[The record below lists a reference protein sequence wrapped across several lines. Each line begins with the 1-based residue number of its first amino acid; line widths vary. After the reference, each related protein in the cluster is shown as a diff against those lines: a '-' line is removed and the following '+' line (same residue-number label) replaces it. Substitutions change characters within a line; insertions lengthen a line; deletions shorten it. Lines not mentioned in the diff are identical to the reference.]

1 MGILEMMTL
10 KLSPQRSDTEVT
22 YALNG
27 ETLTING
34 AAIDLSGDWSKL
46 EPDAEGEPL
55 EPTGYLLA
63 GERDP
68 ATGEITLTVRAPH
81 AANAPE
87 SETFPEPI
95 TLDDGESVT
104 FPRTGGSNA

>member
-1 MGILEMMTL
+1 MMTL
-10 KLSPQRSDTEVT
+10 KLSPQRSGTEIT

-34 AAIDLSGDWSKL
+34 EAIDLSGDWVKL
-46 EPDAEGEPL
+46 ETDAEGESL
-55 EPTGYLLA
+55 EPTGYLLS

-68 ATGEITLTVRAPH
+68 DTGDITLTVRAPH
-81 AANAPE
+81 AANAPD

-95 TLDDGESVT
+95 TLNDGESVT
-104 FPRTGGSNA
+104 FPRTGGNNA

>member
-1 MGILEMMTL
+1 MNMKL
-10 KLSPQRSDTEVT
+10 KLSPQRSDNEVT
-22 YALNG
+22 YSLNG

-34 AAIDLSGDWSKL
+34 AAIDLSGDWVKL
-46 EPDAEGEPL
+46 EADDEDSGL
-55 EPTGYLLA
+55 EPTGYLLS

-68 ATGEITLTVRAPH
+68 ATGEVTLTVRAPH

-95 TLDDGESVT
+95 TLADGESVT

>member
-1 MGILEMMTL
+1 MNMKLN
-10 KLSPQRSDTEVT
+10 LSPQRSDTEVT
-22 YALNG
+22 YELNG

-34 AAIDLSGDWSKL
+34 GAPIDLSGDWSKL
-46 EPDAEGEPL
+46 EPEAEGESL

-68 ATGEITLTVRAPH
+68 ATGDITLTVRAPH

-87 SETFPEPI
+87 SETFPEPV
-95 TLDDGESVT
+95 TLNDGESVT

>member
-1 MGILEMMTL
+1 MNMKL
-10 KLSPQRSDTEVT
+10 KLSPQRSDNEVT

-34 AAIDLSGDWSKL
+34 DAIDLSGDWSKL
-46 EPDAEGEPL
+46 EPDTEDESL

-68 ATGEITLTVRAPH
+68 DTGEVTLTVRAPH

-95 TLDDGESVT
+95 TLSDGESVT

>member
-1 MGILEMMTL
+1 MGFLEMMKL
-10 KLSPQRSDTEVT
+10 NLSPQRSDVT
-22 YALNG
+22 ITYKVNGTNLEING
-27 ETLTING
+27 E
-34 AAIDLSGDWSKL
+34 AIDLSGDWSKL
-46 EPDAEGEPL
+46 EPDTEDESL

-68 ATGEITLTVRAPH
+68 VTGDITLTVRAPH

-95 TLDDGESVT
+95 TLNDGESVA

>member
-1 MGILEMMTL
+1 MMTL

-27 ETLTING
+27 DNFLING
-34 AAIDLSGDWSKL
+34 EPIDLSGDWVKL
-46 EPDAEGEPL
+46 EADDEDSGL

-68 ATGEITLTVRAPH
+68 ATGEVTLTVRAPH
-81 AANAPE
+81 AANAPQ
-87 SETFPEPI
+87 SETFPEPV
-95 TLDDGESVT
+95 TLGDGESVT

>member
-1 MGILEMMTL
+1 MKLN
-10 KLSPQRSDTEVT
+10 LSPQRSDNEVT
-22 YALNG
+22 YSLNG

-34 AAIDLSGDWSKL
+34 NAIDLSGDWVKL
-46 EPDAEGEPL
+46 EADDEEGGQL

-68 ATGEITLTVRAPH
+68 DTGDIMLTVRAPH
-81 AANAPE
+81 GPNAPE
-87 SETFPEPI
+87 SETFPDPV